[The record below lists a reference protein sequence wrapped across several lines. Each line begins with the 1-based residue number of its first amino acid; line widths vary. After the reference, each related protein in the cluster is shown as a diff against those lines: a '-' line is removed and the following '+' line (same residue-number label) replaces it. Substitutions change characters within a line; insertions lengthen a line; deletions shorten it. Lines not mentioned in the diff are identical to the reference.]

1 MGTPCIGRLGEVKRE
16 KPDFSI
22 KDVKHVKIMSFEKAL
37 LLSNRKPASTLQAVY
52 SIPFSLAYW
61 LKHFQIEPDNLKDEQ
76 AMVSDPEVCDM
87 ATRIDMEHA
96 QEYTDEFPLKCI
108 QDIEV
113 TFTDGTTAT
122 KKSLEAPWDAGERAP
137 SDEEINNKFRTLADP
152 ILGNKAQTLLD
163 MLYRLDEVDDV
174 SKITNIMFTV

>member
-1 MGTPCIGRLGEVKRE
+1 MR
-16 KPDFSI
+16 
-22 KDVKHVKIMSFEKAL
+22 FEKAL

-87 ATRIDMEHA
+87 ATRIDMVHA

-108 QDIEV
+108 QDITV
-113 TFTDGTTAT
+113 TFADGSTVT
-122 KKSLEAPWDAGERAP
+122 KQKLEAPWDAGERAP
-137 SDEEINNKFRTLADP
+137 TDKQIEDKFKTLSEPVVGANWEKVVRMIEKLEDVADVNFGQP
-152 ILGNKAQTLLD
+152 HEHVNLKCIPLNTVSFTRGRSAASCLL
-163 MLYRLDEVDDV
+163 
-174 SKITNIMFTV
+174 FHP